1 MAQPRGKARLA
12 CLRGSAL
19 SLACALSAF
28 PTAAAERLDFLCDAG
43 VRAALL
49 FTEGE
54 ALVVLE
60 GAEAF
65 GRDPATL
72 VLTGVTTDP
81 ARIYEGIT
89 WVKLADRA
97 RLVSVKHG
105 STQTLAENCILQ

>member
-1 MAQPRGKARLA
+1 MAQPRGKAWWA

-65 GRDPATL
+65 GRELTTL

-89 WVKLADRA
+89 WVKLSDGA
-97 RLVSVKHG
+97 RLVSVKDG